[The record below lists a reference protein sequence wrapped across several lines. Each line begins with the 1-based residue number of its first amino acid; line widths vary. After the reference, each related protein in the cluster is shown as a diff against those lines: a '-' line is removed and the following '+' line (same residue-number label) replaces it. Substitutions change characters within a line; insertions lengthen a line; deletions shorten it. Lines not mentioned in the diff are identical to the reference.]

1 MHLIL
6 YRNDIEKSTFM
17 KRLVFRLLAIAS
29 IIIAP
34 LTLKAQEES
43 SALQLI
49 GPSTGSGTVG
59 SQGTQALH
67 LTLDQA
73 LEIALSENN
82 TIKIAD
88 MTVEKTGYARKGSY
102 AALYPNISANGSYQR
117 TLKKQVMVM
126 DMGGQ
131 PMEIKVG
138 RDNNI
143 STSASASMPIVN
155 AQLWESLK
163 LSGLDVEL
171 AVEQARSSKIAMV
184 KQVKQAFYAVL
195 LAEKSL
201 DVVTNVYDNAQKN
214 YEKTLQR
221 FNVGKAS
228 EVERLRA
235 QVTMM
240 NAEPNV
246 SSAENAVL
254 LATWQLKA
262 IMGIDLNTE
271 VEVVGNLDDYTTQ
284 LLSPYISEE
293 DLSKNSSLLQLGIQG
308 RMLESTIR
316 MQKKQYIPTL
326 AANINYNY
334 NAMGD
339 DELRWFPSSTAAV
352 SLSIPIF
359 DGLQKHYNIK
369 QSKINKN
376 MLDLQRE
383 DTERNLRVA
392 IRNYNDQMALCIK
405 NYQAAD
411 ATVGIAQKSYDISEK
426 MYEVG
431 KATMVELNDA
441 QVSLMQ
447 AQLTQAQAVYN
458 FMVAKASL
466 DELIGKEE

>member
-1 MHLIL
+1 MML
-6 YRNDIEKSTFM
+6 S
-17 KRLVFRLLAIAS
+17 
-29 IIIAP
+29 
-34 LTLKAQEES
+34 AQDDS
-43 SALQLI
+43 SALRQ
-49 GPSTGSGTVG
+49 GQGSET
-59 SQGTQALH
+59 LR

-73 LEIALSENN
+73 LEIALSESN
-82 TIKIAD
+82 TVKIAD

-102 AALYPNISANGSYQR
+102 AALYPNINISGSYQR
-117 TLKKQVMVM
+117 TLLKQVMVM
-126 DMGGQ
+126 EMPNPITGETQ
-131 PMEIKVG
+131 TAEIKMG

-143 STSASASMPIVN
+143 NTSASASMPIVN

-195 LAEKSL
+195 LAQKSHE
-201 DVVTNVYDNAQKN
+201 VVANVYENAQKN

-228 EVERLRA
+228 EVEHLRA

-246 SSAENAVL
+246 SSAENAVM

-262 IMGIDLNTE
+262 VMGIDLDTD
-271 VEVVGNLDDYTTQ
+271 VEVVGDLNDYTAQMLT
-284 LLSPYISEE
+284 PYVSEE
-293 DLSKNSSLLQLGIQG
+293 DLSNNSSLLQLGIQG

-316 MQKKQYIPTL
+316 MQKKQYLPTL
-326 AANINYNY
+326 AASINYNY
-334 NAMGD
+334 SAMGD
-339 DELRWFPSSTAAV
+339 EELRWFPSSTAAV

-359 DGLQKHYNIK
+359 DGFQKHYSIK

-383 DTERNLRVA
+383 DAERNLRIG

-405 NYQAAD
+405 NYQAAE
-411 ATVGIAQKSYDISEK
+411 ATVEIAQKSYDISEK

-431 KATMVELNDA
+431 KATLVELNDA
-441 QVSLMQ
+441 QLALQQ

-458 FMVAKASL
+458 FMVTKASL

>member
-1 MHLIL
+1 MML
-6 YRNDIEKSTFM
+6 S
-17 KRLVFRLLAIAS
+17 
-29 IIIAP
+29 
-34 LTLKAQEES
+34 AQDNS
-43 SALQLI
+43 SALRQ
-49 GPSTGSGTVG
+49 GQGSET
-59 SQGTQALH
+59 LR

-73 LEIALSENN
+73 LEIALSESN

-102 AALYPNISANGSYQR
+102 AALYPNINISGSYQR
-117 TLKKQVMVM
+117 TLLKQVMVM
-126 DMGGQ
+126 EMPNPITGETQ
-131 PMEIKVG
+131 TAEIKMG

-143 STSASASMPIVN
+143 NTSASASMPIVN

-228 EVERLRA
+228 EVEHLRA

-246 SSAENAVL
+246 SSAENAVM

-262 IMGIDLNTE
+262 VMGIDLDTD
-271 VEVVGNLDDYTTQ
+271 VEVVGDLNDYTAQMLT
-284 LLSPYISEE
+284 PYVSEE
-293 DLSKNSSLLQLGIQG
+293 DLSNNSSLLQLGIQG

-316 MQKKQYIPTL
+316 MQKKQYLPTL
-326 AANINYNY
+326 AASINYNY
-334 NAMGD
+334 SAMGD
-339 DELRWFPSSTAAV
+339 EELRWFPSSTAAV

-359 DGLQKHYNIK
+359 DGFQKHYSIK

-383 DTERNLRVA
+383 DTERNLRIG

-405 NYQAAD
+405 NYQAAE
-411 ATVGIAQKSYDISEK
+411 ATVEIAQKSYDISEK

-431 KATMVELNDA
+431 KATLVELNDA
-441 QVSLMQ
+441 QLALQQ

-458 FMVAKASL
+458 FMVTKASL

>member
-1 MHLIL
+1 MML
-6 YRNDIEKSTFM
+6 S
-17 KRLVFRLLAIAS
+17 
-29 IIIAP
+29 
-34 LTLKAQEES
+34 AQDDS
-43 SALQLI
+43 SALRQ
-49 GPSTGSGTVG
+49 GQGSET
-59 SQGTQALH
+59 LR

-73 LEIALSENN
+73 LEIALSESN

-102 AALYPNISANGSYQR
+102 AALYPNINISGSYQR
-117 TLKKQVMVM
+117 TLLKQVMVM
-126 DMGGQ
+126 EMPNPITGETQ
-131 PMEIKVG
+131 TAEIKMG

-143 STSASASMPIVN
+143 NTSASASMPIVN

-195 LAEKSL
+195 LAQKSHE
-201 DVVTNVYDNAQKN
+201 VVANVYENAQKN

-228 EVERLRA
+228 EVEHLRA

-246 SSAENAVL
+246 SSAENAVM

-262 IMGIDLNTE
+262 VMGIDLDTDI
-271 VEVVGNLDDYTTQ
+271 EVVGDLNDYTAQMLT
-284 LLSPYISEE
+284 PYVSEE
-293 DLSKNSSLLQLGIQG
+293 DLSNNSSLLQLGIQG

-316 MQKKQYIPTL
+316 MQKKQYLPTL
-326 AANINYNY
+326 AASINYNY
-334 NAMGD
+334 SAMGD
-339 DELRWFPSSTAAV
+339 EELRWFPSSTAAV

-359 DGLQKHYNIK
+359 DGFQKHYSIK

-383 DTERNLRVA
+383 DTERNLHIG

-405 NYQAAD
+405 NYQAAE
-411 ATVGIAQKSYDISEK
+411 ATVEIAQKSYDISEK

-431 KATMVELNDA
+431 KATLVELNDA
-441 QVSLMQ
+441 QLALQQ

-458 FMVAKASL
+458 FMVTKASL

>member
-1 MHLIL
+1 MML
-6 YRNDIEKSTFM
+6 S
-17 KRLVFRLLAIAS
+17 
-29 IIIAP
+29 
-34 LTLKAQEES
+34 AQDDS
-43 SALQLI
+43 SALRQ
-49 GPSTGSGTVG
+49 GQGSET
-59 SQGTQALH
+59 LR

-73 LEIALSENN
+73 LEIALSESN

-102 AALYPNISANGSYQR
+102 TALYPNINISGSYQR
-117 TLKKQVMVM
+117 TLLKQVMVM
-126 DMGGQ
+126 EMPNPITGETQ
-131 PMEIKVG
+131 TAEIKMG

-143 STSASASMPIVN
+143 NTSASASMPIVN

-195 LAEKSL
+195 LAQKSHE
-201 DVVTNVYDNAQKN
+201 VVANVYENAQKN

-228 EVERLRA
+228 EVEHLRA

-262 IMGIDLNTE
+262 VMGIDLDTD
-271 VEVVGNLDDYTTQ
+271 VEVVGDLNDYTAQMLT
-284 LLSPYISEE
+284 PYVSEE
-293 DLSKNSSLLQLGIQG
+293 DLSNNSSLLQLGIQG

-316 MQKKQYIPTL
+316 MQKKQYLPTL
-326 AANINYNY
+326 AASINYNY
-334 NAMGD
+334 SAMGD
-339 DELRWFPSSTAAV
+339 EELRWFPSSTAAV

-359 DGLQKHYNIK
+359 DGFQKHYSIK

-383 DTERNLRVA
+383 DTERNLRIG

-405 NYQAAD
+405 NYQAAE
-411 ATVGIAQKSYDISEK
+411 ATVEIAQKSYDISEK

-431 KATMVELNDA
+431 KATLVELNDA
-441 QVSLMQ
+441 QLALQQ

-458 FMVAKASL
+458 FMVTKASL
-466 DELIGKEE
+466 DELIGKE

>member
-1 MHLIL
+1 MML
-6 YRNDIEKSTFM
+6 S
-17 KRLVFRLLAIAS
+17 
-29 IIIAP
+29 
-34 LTLKAQEES
+34 AQDDS
-43 SALQLI
+43 SALRQAQ
-49 GPSTGSGTVG
+49 GP
-59 SQGTQALH
+59 QALQ

-102 AALYPNISANGSYQR
+102 AALYPNINISGSYQR
-117 TLKKQVMVM
+117 TLLKQVMVM
-126 DMGGQ
+126 EMPNPITGETQ
-131 PMEIKVG
+131 TAEIKMG

-143 STSASASMPIVN
+143 NTTASASMPIVN

-163 LSGLDVEL
+163 LSGMDVEL
-171 AVEQARSSKIAMV
+171 AVEQARSSKIALV

-195 LAEKSL
+195 LAQKSHE
-201 DVVTNVYDNAQKN
+201 VVANVYENAQKN

-228 EVERLRA
+228 EVEHLRA

-246 SSAENAVL
+246 SSAENAVM

-262 IMGIDLNTE
+262 VMGIDLDTD
-271 VEVVGNLDDYTTQ
+271 VEVVGDLNDYTAQMLT
-284 LLSPYISEE
+284 PYVSEE
-293 DLSKNSSLLQLGIQG
+293 DLSNNSSLLQLGIQG

-316 MQKKQYIPTL
+316 MQKKQYLPTL
-326 AANINYNY
+326 AASINYNY
-334 NAMGD
+334 SAMGD
-339 DELRWFPSSTAAV
+339 EELRWFPSSTAAV

-359 DGLQKHYNIK
+359 DGFQKHYSIK

-383 DTERNLRVA
+383 DTERNLRIG

-405 NYQAAD
+405 NYQAAE
-411 ATVGIAQKSYDISEK
+411 ATVEIAQKSYDISEK

-431 KATMVELNDA
+431 KATLVELNDA
-441 QVSLMQ
+441 QLALQQ

-458 FMVAKASL
+458 FMVTKASL

>member
-1 MHLIL
+1 
-6 YRNDIEKSTFM
+6 M
-17 KRLVFRLLAIAS
+17 KRLVFRLLAITT

-34 LTLKAQEES
+34 LTLNAQD
-43 SALQLI
+43 
-49 GPSTGSGTVG
+49 PSTSST
-59 SQGTQALH
+59 ALH

-143 STSASASMPIVN
+143 TTSASASMPIVN

-262 IMGIDLNTE
+262 VMGIDLNTE

-405 NYQAAD
+405 NYQAAN

>member
-1 MHLIL
+1 
-6 YRNDIEKSTFM
+6 M
-17 KRLVFRLLAIAS
+17 KRLVFKVLILTS
-29 IIIAP
+29 IVITPMI
-34 LTLKAQEES
+34 LKAQEGVSTS
-43 SALQLI
+43 STTLQ
-49 GPSTGSGTVG
+49 
-59 SQGTQALH
+59 
-67 LTLDQA
+67 LTLDRA
-73 LEIALSENN
+73 LEIALSESN

-88 MTVEKTGYARKGSY
+88 MTVEKTGYAEKGSY
-102 AALYPNISANGSYQR
+102 SALYPNISANGSYQR

-131 PMEIKVG
+131 AMEIKVG

-143 STSASASMPIVN
+143 NATATASMPLVN

-163 LSGLDVEL
+163 LSGMDVEL
-171 AVEQARSSKIAMV
+171 AVEQARSSKIALV
-184 KQVKQAFYAVL
+184 KQVKQALYAVL
-195 LAEKSL
+195 LAQKSHE
-201 DVVTNVYDNAQKN
+201 VVANVYENAQKN

-228 EVERLRA
+228 EVEHLRA

-262 IMGIDLNTE
+262 VMGIDLDTDI
-271 VEVVGNLDDYTTQ
+271 EVVGDLNEYTTQ
-284 LLSPYISEE
+284 MLTPYATED
-293 DLSKNSSLLQLGIQG
+293 DLSNNSSLLQLGIQG

-316 MQKKQYIPTL
+316 MQKKQYLPTL
-326 AANINYNY
+326 AASINYNY
-334 NAMGD
+334 SAMGD
-339 DELRWFPSSTAAV
+339 EELRWFPSSTAAV

-359 DGLQKHYNIK
+359 DGFQKHYSIK
-369 QSKINKN
+369 QSKINKS

-383 DTERNLRVA
+383 DAERNLRIG
-392 IRNYNDQMALCIK
+392 IRNYNDQMSLCVK
-405 NYQAAD
+405 NYQAAE
-411 ATVGIAQKSYDISEK
+411 ATVEIAQKSYDISEK

-431 KATMVELNDA
+431 KATLVELNDA
-441 QVSLMQ
+441 QLALQQ

-458 FMVAKASL
+458 FMVTKASL

>member
-1 MHLIL
+1 MKKLIFNTL
-6 YRNDIEKSTFM
+6 SIFVM
-17 KRLVFRLLAIAS
+17 LAFPLLGR
-29 IIIAP
+29 
-34 LTLKAQEES
+34 AQDGS
-43 SALQLI
+43 GALQ
-49 GPSTGSGTVG
+49 
-59 SQGTQALH
+59 

-73 LEIALSENN
+73 LEIALSESN

-88 MTVEKTGYARKGSY
+88 MTVEKSGYAKKGSY
-102 AALYPNISANGSYQR
+102 AALYPNVNISGSYQR
-117 TLKKQVMVM
+117 TLQKQVMVM

-143 STSASASMPIVN
+143 STSASASMPLVN

-163 LSGLDVEL
+163 LSGMDVEL

-184 KQVKQAFYAVL
+184 KQVKQAFFAVL
-195 LAEKSL
+195 LAQKSK
-201 DVVTNVYDNAQKN
+201 DVVAEVYDNAKKN
-214 YEKTLQR
+214 FEKTDQR
-221 FNVGKAS
+221 YNVGKAS

-262 IMGIDLNTE
+262 VMGIDLGTDI
-271 VEVVGNLDDYTTQ
+271 EVVGDLNDYTDT
-284 LLSPYISEE
+284 LLAPYVSED
-293 DLSKNSSLLQLGIQG
+293 DLSSNSTLLQLDIQD

-334 NAMGD
+334 SAMGD
-339 DELRWFPSSTAAV
+339 KELSWFPSSTAAL
-352 SLSIPIF
+352 SLSVPVF
-359 DGLQKHYNIK
+359 DGLQKHYTIK
-369 QSKINKN
+369 QSKVSRN
-376 MLDLQRE
+376 MLQLQRE

-392 IRNYNDQMALCIK
+392 IRNYNDQMALCVK
-405 NYQAAD
+405 NYEAAN
-411 ATVGIAQKSYDISEK
+411 ATVEIAQKSYDISAK

-431 KATMVELNDA
+431 KATLVELNDA
-441 QVSLMQ
+441 QVALMQ

-458 FMVAKASL
+458 FMVTKASL

>member
-1 MHLIL
+1 MI
-6 YRNDIEKSTFM
+6 
-17 KRLVFRLLAIAS
+17 
-29 IIIAP
+29 
-34 LTLKAQEES
+34 LKAQD
-43 SALQLI
+43 
-49 GPSTGSGTVG
+49 
-59 SQGTQALH
+59 TQPLH

-73 LEIALSENN
+73 LEIALSESN

-102 AALYPNISANGSYQR
+102 SALYPNISANGSYQR

-143 STSASASMPIVN
+143 STSASASMPLVN

-163 LSGLDVEL
+163 LSGMDVEL

-195 LAEKSL
+195 LAQKSL
-201 DVVTNVYDNAQKN
+201 DVMSNVYENAQKN

-262 IMGIDLNTE
+262 VMGINLDTE
-271 VEVVGNLDDYTTQ
+271 VEVVGDLNDYTTQ
-284 LLSPYISEE
+284 MLSPYVSED
-293 DLSKNSSLLQLGIQG
+293 DLSNNSSLLQLGIQG
-308 RMLESTIR
+308 RMLESTIK
-316 MQKKQYIPTL
+316 MQKKQYLPTL
-326 AANINYNY
+326 AASINYNY
-334 NAMGD
+334 SAMGD
-339 DELRWFPSSTAAV
+339 EELRWFPSSTAAV

-359 DGLQKHYNIK
+359 DGFQKHYNIK
-369 QSKINKN
+369 QSKINKD

-383 DTERNLRVA
+383 DTERNLRIG
-392 IRNYNDQMALCIK
+392 IRNYNDQMALSIK
-405 NYQAAD
+405 NYQAAN
-411 ATVGIAQKSYDISEK
+411 ATVEIAQKSYDISEK

-431 KATMVELNDA
+431 KATLVELNDA
-441 QVSLMQ
+441 QLALQQS
-447 AQLTQAQAVYN
+447 QLTQAQAVYN

>member
-1 MHLIL
+1 
-6 YRNDIEKSTFM
+6 M
-17 KRLVFRLLAIAS
+17 KRLIFRILAI
-29 IIIAP
+29 IAIGLFP
-34 LTLKAQEES
+34 FYVQAQES
-43 SALQLI
+43 NVADN
-49 GPSTGSGTVG
+49 PSTSSET
-59 SQGTQALH
+59 LH

-73 LEIALSENN
+73 LEIALSESN

-88 MTVEKTGYARKGSY
+88 MTVEKSGYAKKGSY
-102 AALYPNISANGSYQR
+102 AALYPNVSINGSYQR
-117 TLKKQVMVM
+117 TLQKQVMVM

-131 PMEIKVG
+131 SMEIKVG
-138 RDNNI
+138 RDNSINA
-143 STSASASMPIVN
+143 SATASMPLVN

-163 LSGLDVEL
+163 LSGMDVEL

-195 LAEKSL
+195 LAQKSL
-201 DVVTNVYDNAQKN
+201 SVVNEVYDNAQKN
-214 YEKTLQR
+214 YEKTEQR

-246 SSAENAVL
+246 SSAENAIL

-262 IMGIDLNTE
+262 VMGIDLGTE
-271 VEVVGNLDDYTTQ
+271 VEVVGDLNDYTSE
-284 LLSPYISEE
+284 LLTPFASEE
-293 DLSKNSSLLQLGIQG
+293 DLSKNSSLMQLDIQD

-326 AANINYNY
+326 AASINYNY
-334 NAMGD
+334 SAMGD
-339 DELRWFPSSTAAV
+339 ETLSWFPSSTAAL

-359 DGLQKHYNIK
+359 DGFQKHNSIK
-369 QSKINKN
+369 QSKVSRN
-376 MLDLQRE
+376 MLALQRE
-383 DTERNLRVA
+383 DAERNLRIA
-392 IRNYNDQMALCIK
+392 IRNYNDQMALCVK
-405 NYQAAD
+405 NYQAAN
-411 ATVGIAQKSYDISEK
+411 ATVGVAQKSYDIYEK

-431 KATMVELNDA
+431 KATLVELNDA
-441 QVSLMQ
+441 QLALEQ

-458 FMVAKASL
+458 FMVTKASL

>member
-1 MHLIL
+1 MKKLIFNIL
-6 YRNDIEKSTFM
+6 SITTFAITP
-17 KRLVFRLLAIAS
+17 LFSLAQVIPPTEPVAIS
-29 IIIAP
+29 
-34 LTLKAQEES
+34 
-43 SALQLI
+43 
-49 GPSTGSGTVG
+49 
-59 SQGTQALH
+59 

-73 LEIALSENN
+73 LEIALSESN

-102 AALYPNISANGSYQR
+102 AALYPNVSINGSYQR
-117 TLKKQVMVM
+117 TLQKQVMVM

-131 PMEIKVG
+131 AMEIKVG

-143 STSASASMPIVN
+143 STSATASMPLVN

-163 LSGLDVEL
+163 LSGMDVEL

-195 LAEKSL
+195 LAQKSL
-201 DVVTNVYDNAQKN
+201 DVVTSVYENAQKN
-214 YEKTLQR
+214 YEKTEQR

-246 SSAENAVL
+246 SSAENSVL

-262 IMGIDLNTE
+262 VMGINLDTEVQVVGDLN
-271 VEVVGNLDDYTTQ
+271 DYTETM
-284 LLSPYISEE
+284 LTPYVSEDDISN
-293 DLSKNSSLLQLGIQG
+293 NSSLLQLDIQD
-308 RMLESTIR
+308 RMLESTIK
-316 MQKKQYIPTL
+316 MQKNQYLPTL
-326 AANINYNY
+326 AASINYNY
-334 NAMGD
+334 SAMGD
-339 DELRWFPSSTAAV
+339 DELRWFPSSTAAL
-352 SLSIPIF
+352 SLTIPVF
-359 DGLQKHYNIK
+359 DGFQKHNAIK
-369 QSKINKN
+369 QSKVNRN
-376 MLDLQRE
+376 MLALQRE
-383 DTERNLRVA
+383 DAERNLRIG

-405 NYQAAD
+405 NYQAAN
-411 ATVGIAQKSYDISEK
+411 ATVEIAQKSYDISEK

-431 KATMVELNDA
+431 KATLVELNDA
-441 QVSLMQ
+441 QLALQQ

>member
-1 MHLIL
+1 MKKLIF
-6 YRNDIEKSTFM
+6 NA
-17 KRLVFRLLAIAS
+17 LVFTAAFFIPILGL
-29 IIIAP
+29 
-34 LTLKAQEES
+34 AQEP
-43 SALQLI
+43 LQ
-49 GPSTGSGTVG
+49 
-59 SQGTQALH
+59 

-73 LEIALSENN
+73 LEIALSESN

-88 MTVEKTGYARKGSY
+88 MTVEKTGYAKKGSY
-102 AALYPNISANGSYQR
+102 AALYPNISASGTYQR

-143 STSASASMPIVN
+143 TTSASASMPLVN

-163 LSGLDVEL
+163 LSGMDVEL
-171 AVEQARSSKIAMV
+171 AVEQARSSKIGLI

-195 LAEKSL
+195 LAEKSYE
-201 DVVTNVYDNAQKN
+201 VVSEVYSNAQRN
-214 YEKTLQR
+214 YEKTEQR

-240 NAEPNV
+240 TAEPSV

-262 IMGIDLNTE
+262 VMGIDLGTE
-271 VEVVGNLDDYTTQ
+271 IQVVGDLNNYTDEM
-284 LLSPYISEE
+284 LAPYVSED
-293 DLSKNSSLLQLGIQG
+293 DLSSNSTLLQLDIQN

-326 AANINYNY
+326 AASINYNY
-334 NAMGD
+334 SAMGD
-339 DELRWFPSSTAAV
+339 DQLSWFPSSNAAL
-352 SLSIPIF
+352 SLNIPIF
-359 DGLQKHYNIK
+359 DGFQKRFNIK
-369 QSKINKN
+369 QTKVSKN
-376 MLDLQRE
+376 MLELQRV
-383 DTERNLRVA
+383 DTERNLRIA

-405 NYQAAD
+405 NYQAAN
-411 ATVGIAQKSYDISEK
+411 ATVEIAQKSYNISEK

-441 QVSLMQ
+441 QVALMQ

-466 DELIGKEE
+466 DELIGKDE